1 MPPLSVTQVV
11 NHIGL
16 VLEVDELLSDIYVQ
30 GEVSRVS
37 KAASGHC
44 YFALKDDESVLEA
57 VMFRGGVGADH
68 LIQGEEVL
76 VFGRVT
82 VYARQ
87 GRLQII
93 ANLIQPSG
101 IGELQVRFEQM
112 KSMLESEGLFDASRK
127 RPLPAYPEVIGVAT
141 SEDSAVWHDII
152 RTIRSR
158 FPTVEI
164 VLAHT
169 LVQGSLAASMI
180 ADSVRSL
187 SECPGVEVVLVA
199 RGGGSPEDLW
209 PFNEES
215 VARAIFSSKIPVV
228 TGVGHETDWTIA
240 DLVADVRASTPTGA
254 AMQLVPDVLDI
265 EGKLSHSAFAL
276 TTRILG
282 FLSNTNSSINSS
294 VSTMNFHI
302 PDTDNFKMSV
312 DELVGRS
319 DFLISHMKDIAG
331 EEFRSLKDNL
341 KLVSPKNTLER
352 GYSIVQKKAG
362 GEIVTS
368 TSDLSLG
375 DNVEITVKNG
385 KFGAVTE
392 WLGPNRDPLS

>member
-254 AMQLVPDVLDI
+254 AMQLVPDALDI
-265 EGKLSHSAFAL
+265 EGKLSHNTFAL

-282 FLSNTNSSINSS
+282 FLSNTNSSIESS
-294 VSTMNFHI
+294 VSTMNFHM

-319 DFLISHMKDIAG
+319 DFLLSHMRAIAG

-341 KLVSPKNTLER
+341 RFVGPKNTLKR

-368 TSDLSLG
+368 TSDLDIG

-385 KFGAVTE
+385 KFEAVTE
-392 WLGPNRDPLS
+392 WLGPDRDLLS

>member
-11 NHIGL
+11 NHIGF

-101 IGELQVRFEQM
+101 IGELQARFEKM

-209 PFNEES
+209 SFNEES

-265 EGKLSHSAFAL
+265 EGKLSHSTFVL
-276 TTRILG
+276 TTGILG
-282 FLSNTNSSINSS
+282 FLSNTNSSIESS

-312 DELVGRS
+312 DDLVGRS
-319 DFLISHMKDIAG
+319 DFLISHMRAIAG
-331 EEFRSLKDNL
+331 EEFRSLNDNL
-341 KLVSPKNTLER
+341 KFVSPKNTLER
-352 GYSIVQKKAG
+352 GYSIVQKKSG

-392 WLGPNRDPLS
+392 WLEPNQDLLS

>member
-11 NHIGL
+11 NHISL
-16 VLEVDELLSDIYVQ
+16 VLEADELLSDIYVQ
-30 GEVSRVS
+30 GEVSRIS

-57 VMFRGGVGADH
+57 VMFQGGVGADH
-68 LIQGEEVL
+68 LVQGEEVL

-93 ANLIQPSG
+93 ANLIHPSG

-112 KSMLESEGLFDASRK
+112 KSMLESEGLFDVSRK

-141 SEDSAVWHDII
+141 SEDSAVWHDIK
-152 RTIRSR
+152 RTVRSR
-158 FPTVEI
+158 FPTAEI

-169 LVQGSLAASMI
+169 LVQGSLAAPMI

-187 SECPGVEVVLVA
+187 SECPGVEVVLLA

-254 AMQLVPDVLDI
+254 AIQLVPDVLEL
-265 EGKLSHSAFAL
+265 EGKLSHSTFAL
-276 TTRILG
+276 TTMILG
-282 FLSNTNSSINSS
+282 CISNTNTSIESS
-294 VSTMNFHI
+294 VSTMNFHM
-302 PDTDNFKMSV
+302 PNTDNFKMRV

-319 DFLISHMKDIAG
+319 DFLLNHKRAIAG
-331 EEFRSLKDNL
+331 EEFRSLSDNL
-341 KLVSPKNTLER
+341 KFVGPKSTLER
-352 GYSIVQKKAG
+352 GYAIVQKKAG
-362 GEIVTS
+362 GEIVTD
-368 TSDLSLG
+368 TSDLNLG

-392 WLGPNRDPLS
+392 RLGPNRD

>member
-152 RTIRSR
+152 RPIRSR

-187 SECPGVEVVLVA
+187 SECPGVVVVLVA
-199 RGGGSPEDLW
+199 RGGGSPEELW

-215 VARAIFSSKIPVV
+215 VARAIFSICFP
-228 TGVGHETDWTIA
+228 E
-240 DLVADVRASTPTGA
+240 
-254 AMQLVPDVLDI
+254 
-265 EGKLSHSAFAL
+265 
-276 TTRILG
+276 
-282 FLSNTNSSINSS
+282 
-294 VSTMNFHI
+294 
-302 PDTDNFKMSV
+302 
-312 DELVGRS
+312 
-319 DFLISHMKDIAG
+319 
-331 EEFRSLKDNL
+331 
-341 KLVSPKNTLER
+341 
-352 GYSIVQKKAG
+352 
-362 GEIVTS
+362 
-368 TSDLSLG
+368 
-375 DNVEITVKNG
+375 
-385 KFGAVTE
+385 
-392 WLGPNRDPLS
+392 

>member
-187 SECPGVEVVLVA
+187 SECPGSRNKMPQISCGAMAASVE
-199 RGGGSPEDLW
+199 
-209 PFNEES
+209 
-215 VARAIFSSKIPVV
+215 
-228 TGVGHETDWTIA
+228 T
-240 DLVADVRASTPTGA
+240 
-254 AMQLVPDVLDI
+254 
-265 EGKLSHSAFAL
+265 
-276 TTRILG
+276 
-282 FLSNTNSSINSS
+282 
-294 VSTMNFHI
+294 
-302 PDTDNFKMSV
+302 
-312 DELVGRS
+312 
-319 DFLISHMKDIAG
+319 
-331 EEFRSLKDNL
+331 
-341 KLVSPKNTLER
+341 
-352 GYSIVQKKAG
+352 
-362 GEIVTS
+362 
-368 TSDLSLG
+368 
-375 DNVEITVKNG
+375 
-385 KFGAVTE
+385 
-392 WLGPNRDPLS
+392 

>member
-11 NHIGL
+11 DHIGL
-16 VLEVDELLSDIYVQ
+16 VLEADEILSDVYIQ

-57 VMFRGGVGADH
+57 VMFRGGFGVDH

-112 KSMLESEGLFDASRK
+112 KSMLESEGLFDVSRK
-127 RPLPAYPEVIGVAT
+127 RSLPAYPEVIGVAT
-141 SEDSAVWHDII
+141 SEDSAVWHDIK
-152 RTIRSR
+152 RTIKSR

-169 LVQGSLAASMI
+169 LVQGTLAAPMI

-254 AMQLVPDVLDI
+254 AMQLVPDALDI
-265 EGKLSHSAFAL
+265 ARKLNYSAFTL
-276 TTRILG
+276 TTNIVA
-282 FLSNTNSSINSS
+282 FLSNTNSSIGSS

-319 DFLISHMKDIAG
+319 DFLISHMRAIAG

-341 KLVSPKNTLER
+341 KFVGPKNTLER

-362 GEIVTS
+362 GKIVTS
-368 TSDLSLG
+368 TSDLHLG
-375 DNVEITVKNG
+375 DNVEVTVKNG

-392 WLGPNRDPLS
+392 WLESNREPLS

>member
-1 MPPLSVTQVV
+1 
-11 NHIGL
+11 
-16 VLEVDELLSDIYVQ
+16 
-30 GEVSRVS
+30 
-37 KAASGHC
+37 
-44 YFALKDDESVLEA
+44 
-57 VMFRGGVGADH
+57 MFRGGVGADH

-169 LVQGSLAASMI
+169 QVQGNLAASMI

-265 EGKLSHSAFAL
+265 EGKLSHSTFAL

-282 FLSNTNSSINSS
+282 FLSNTNSSIESS

-319 DFLISHMKDIAG
+319 DFLISHMRAIAG

-341 KLVSPKNTLER
+341 KFVSPKNTLER

-362 GEIVTS
+362 GKIVTS

-392 WLGPNRDPLS
+392 WLGPNRDLLS